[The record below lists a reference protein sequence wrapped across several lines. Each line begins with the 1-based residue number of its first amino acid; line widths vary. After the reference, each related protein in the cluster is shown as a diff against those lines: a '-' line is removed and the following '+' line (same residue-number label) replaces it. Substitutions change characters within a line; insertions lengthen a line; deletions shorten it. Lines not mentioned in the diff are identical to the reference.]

1 MNSSQLIVQTENLWK
16 TLQNNLL
23 NWSEDDQ
30 ELLKTAQ
37 FRLMA
42 TDDAIRTIKSWVIH
56 HDFDCWENE
65 ITFFKK
71 LKPNFIGTFIYYSK
85 VIALLS
91 SIPLAGTKLTRKI
104 YEGEFDYLQY
114 FSFENK
120 DFISYYRRNATYL
133 DLKYFLRFKY
143 DLDVKLAPD
152 VHSYDERFSSSH
164 DHLVSQIIAND
175 WYEAFLKKQ
184 LNQLKSSPSEHEPR
198 KKNLDWTA
206 SKVALTELIFAL
218 HQTRCFNGGNTDLS
232 ETVKW
237 FETHFNI
244 DLGNYHKTMS
254 EISNRKTDKTKFLHL
269 LNENLTN
276 YLDSLDE

>member
-16 TLQNNLL
+16 TLQNKLL
-23 NWSEDDQ
+23 EWSDD
-30 ELLKTAQ
+30 ENSLLETAQ

-42 TDDAIRTIKSWVIH
+42 TDEAIRTIKSWVIH

-71 LKPNFIGTFIYYSK
+71 LKPNFIGTFMYYSK
-85 VIALLS
+85 AIALIS
-91 SIPLAGTKLTRKI
+91 SMPLAGSKLTKKI
-104 YEGEFDYLQY
+104 YENEFEYLQY
-114 FSFENK
+114 FSLENK

-164 DHLVSQIIAND
+164 DHLVSQIIAHD
-175 WYEAFLKKQ
+175 LYESFLKKQ
-184 LNQLKSSPSEHEPR
+184 LNQLKKSQYEDEPR
-198 KKNLDWTA
+198 PKNIEWTA

-218 HQTRCFNGGNTDLS
+218 HQTRCFNGGTADLS

-237 FETHFNI
+237 FETHLNI
-244 DLGNYHKTMS
+244 DLGNYHKTMT
-254 EISNRKTDKTKFLHL
+254 EISNRKTDKTKLLHL
-269 LNENLTN
+269 LDQTLTT
-276 YLDSLDE
+276 YLDTLDE